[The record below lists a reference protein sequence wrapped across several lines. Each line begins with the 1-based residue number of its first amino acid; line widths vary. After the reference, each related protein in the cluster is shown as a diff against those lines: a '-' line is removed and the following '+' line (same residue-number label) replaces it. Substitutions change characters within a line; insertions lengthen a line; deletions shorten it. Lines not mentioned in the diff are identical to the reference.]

1 MCPCTNEYLHKLLL
15 IGYHTLTNRTREEL
29 LIIMQP
35 ILKKLTE
42 ELKIDKK
49 QVSSYRRTLIS
60 VPDTRGSAKGIGYI
74 GIVFLVGTFGLIV
87 CLDILWI
94 KQHLNNI
101 RIIWNGGTYNI

>member
-1 MCPCTNEYLHKLLL
+1 
-15 IGYHTLTNRTREEL
+15 
-29 LIIMQP
+29 MQP
-35 ILKKLTE
+35 ILKKLAE

-60 VPDTRGSAKGIGYI
+60 APNTQESAKGIGYV
-74 GIVFLVGTFGLIV
+74 GIVFLVGTIGLIV